1 MELNVDEG
9 VLMALAVLVLGVHI
23 EDGED
28 HWQIEHGDG
37 DEKSPGC
44 HPEPWI
50 LHGGL
55 FVLYSGEYQRLL
67 TGIMMVGRE
76 S

>member
-9 VLMALAVLVLGVHI
+9 VLMAFAVLVLGMHI

-28 HWQIEHGDG
+28 HWQIEHGNG
-37 DEKSPGC
+37 NEKSPGC

-55 FVLYSGEYQRLL
+55 FVLYSGKYQHLLVEYSVV
-67 TGIMMVGRE
+67 TK
-76 S
+76 

>member
-9 VLMALAVLVLGVHI
+9 VLMPCCSCTWLPVPDSISKVVRTIGRF
-23 EDGED
+23 
-28 HWQIEHGDG
+28 EHEDG

-44 HPEPWI
+44 HPEPWT

-55 FVLYSGEYQRLL
+55 FVLYSGEYEPLL
-67 TGIMMVGRE
+67 
-76 S
+76 SSN